1 MIYQGEQNMTLVKV
15 RYKYQ
20 VTLPQDVRDELRL
33 VEGDL
38 LEASVENHMI
48 VLKPKAIVDR
58 HIDETSASLHQPA
71 ASPDPGKEV

>member
-1 MIYQGEQNMTLVKV
+1 MILVKV

-38 LEASVENHMI
+38 LEVSVENHMI
-48 VLKPKAIVDR
+48 VLKPKAVVDR
-58 HIDETSASLHQPA
+58 HIDETSTPLHQPA

>member
-1 MIYQGEQNMTLVKV
+1 MTLVKV

-20 VTLPQDVRDELRL
+20 VTLPQDVRDELQL

-48 VLKPKAIVDR
+48 VLKPKAVVDR
-58 HIDETSASLHQPA
+58 HIDETLAPLHQPA
-71 ASPDPGKEV
+71 ASLDPSKEV

>member
-38 LEASVENHMI
+38 LEASVENHTI
-48 VLKPKAIVDR
+48 ILKPKAVVDR
-58 HIDETSASLHQPA
+58 QIDETLTPVHQPT